1 MKNQTNQSTIEWR
14 EVLLEEICKIV
25 SGSTPS
31 TSNPEYWDGTI
42 NWVTPAELIDGNNWY
57 YYKTQRKISDKGLKS
72 CSSELFPK
80 GTVMLTSRAPIGKV
94 AIAGTEMCSNQ
105 GFKNFICDKNKINKE
120 YLYYWLRSKKEY
132 LNSIGRGATFKEI
145 SKTIVSK
152 LKIPLPF
159 SNGKPDLAEQE
170 RIVSILEKAEKLK
183 EKGKKA
189 KDLLDEYLK
198 SVFNEMFGDIV
209 SNNRG
214 WNKINAEELFD
225 MKLGKM
231 LSARNYTGKNLKP
244 YLRNVNVRWGYLD
257 LSDVKKMDF
266 NENEYNKYQLK
277 KGDIL
282 VCEGGEVGRTAIY
295 SGEISNCCYQNALH
309 RLRIKKPVIAG
320 AYFICYM
327 QFAAKYGLI
336 LRDTSQVTIAHFT
349 AEKFKKFKILLPP
362 ISLQKQ
368 FAAMVEK
375 IESLKQKQSDSTS
388 DINNLFDAL
397 MQKAFN
403 GELVS

>member
-1 MKNQTNQSTIEWR
+1 MTQIQANKLEWR
-14 EVLLEEICKIV
+14 EVELSEVCEIV

-31 TSNPEYWDGTI
+31 TLKENYWNGNI
-42 NWVTPAELIDGNNWY
+42 NWITPAEIGNGNNWY
-57 YYKTQRKISDKGLKS
+57 YDETKKKITKEGLES
-72 CSSELFPK
+72 ASINLFPK

-159 SNGKPDLAEQE
+159 SNGKPYLAEQE

-277 KGDIL
+277 RGDIL

-295 SGEISNCCYQNALH
+295 NGEISNCCYQNALH
-309 RLRIKKPVIAG
+309 RLRIVKPTIDKI
-320 AYFICYM
+320 YFMYFM
-327 QFAAKYGLI
+327 KSAVQQGLI
-336 LRDTSQVTIAHFT
+336 VKSTSQVTIAHFT
-349 AEKFKKFKILLPP
+349 AEKFKKLKIPLPP
-362 ISLQKQ
+362 LPLQQ
-368 FAAMVEK
+368 HFASIVEHVEK
-375 IESLKQKQSDSTS
+375 IKENLKKAQINAEELFNSLMT
-388 DINNLFDAL
+388 
-397 MQKAFN
+397 KAFR
-403 GELVS
+403 GEL